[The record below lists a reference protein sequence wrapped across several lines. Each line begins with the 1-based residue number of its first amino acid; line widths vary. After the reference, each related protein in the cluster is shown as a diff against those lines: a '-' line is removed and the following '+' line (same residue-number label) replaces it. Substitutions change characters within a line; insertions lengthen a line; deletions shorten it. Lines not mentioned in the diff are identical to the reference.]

1 MLRNNNCHL
10 CKKLEFM
17 FWYEDEIKQLERKMV
32 NPKTEK
38 KRVVFYG
45 SSSIH
50 YWETIQSDFSE
61 FEVVNQGFGGST
73 LAACCW
79 FFERVIPRFQPD
91 IIVLYAGDNDLG
103 DGRHPEEVF
112 LYFTNIMA
120 LIQKHCGNIPV
131 AFISVKT
138 SPARQFLYN
147 SIIYTND
154 IIREEILRNYNQCTF
169 VDIVSP
175 MKKNGVIDSVL
186 FDEDGLHLSKKG
198 YKVWAK
204 ELKEQFLNQF
214 LSTDMSSKVVKLSK
228 TE

>member
-1 MLRNNNCHL
+1 MY
-10 CKKLEFM
+10 
-17 FWYEDEIKQLERKMV
+17 WYEDEIRQLELKPV
-32 NPKTEK
+32 TPKSEK
-38 KRVVFYG
+38 KRIVFYG

-50 YWETIQSDFSE
+50 YWESIQSDFSE
-61 FEVVNQGFGGST
+61 FEVINQGFGGST

-91 IIVLYAGDNDLG
+91 MIVLYAGDNDLG

-112 LYFTNIMA
+112 LYFTNILS
-120 LIQKHCGNIPV
+120 LIQRHWGAIPV

-147 SIIYTND
+147 SIIYTNE
-154 IIREEILRNYNQCTF
+154 IIRDEILRNYNQCTF

-175 MKKNGVIDSVL
+175 MKKNGVIDRLL

-198 YKVWAK
+198 YEVWAK

-214 LSTDMSSKVVKLSK
+214 LPAKKTSEVENLSNV
-228 TE
+228 E